1 MKISV
6 IIPVYNTEERLKRCL
21 DSVVAQTFKDFE
33 CIVVDDGSKDL
44 SPQII
49 DEFAAKDSRFT
60 AIHKPNGGVSSA
72 RNEGLKVS
80 KGEWVVFLDS
90 DDSIKPNHLE
100 AMLSIVEDGVDIIF
114 TGYEQN
120 IEENKIAKGHQ
131 YDRHVYH
138 GKDRIAEFLDS
149 TDVLNYMIPWDRM
162 YRRIVIKNH
171 NLKFDTNLS
180 LSEDRLFCYQYLLH
194 TSGIATISDI
204 TYVHDATDQNSLSNR
219 FYPFSVNAY
228 RYDTFVDATE
238 KLMSVYTLPDHAIFL
253 LWKYT
258 WDLMV
263 QTLSS
268 LHDIKKNVF
277 KISIQQKDF
286 FHNHFGW
293 KLYDMAHRTSE
304 VKGFTQNNLFQII
317 YKEKFL
323 KWNLTRLIEFIL
335 YKLHIKR

>member
-1 MKISV
+1 
-6 IIPVYNTEERLKRCL
+6 
-21 DSVVAQTFKDFE
+21 
-33 CIVVDDGSKDL
+33 
-44 SPQII
+44 
-49 DEFAAKDSRFT
+49 
-60 AIHKPNGGVSSA
+60 
-72 RNEGLKVS
+72 
-80 KGEWVVFLDS
+80 
-90 DDSIKPNHLE
+90 
-100 AMLSIVEDGVDIIF
+100 MLSVVEDGIDIVF
-114 TGYEQN
+114 TGFEQIASGN
-120 IEENKIAKGHQ
+120 QTVKGHVYDRRTYKGKDGIAK
-131 YDRHVYH
+131 
-138 GKDRIAEFLDS
+138 FLDE
-149 TDVLNYMIPWDRM
+149 TEALNFMIPWDRM
-162 YRRIVIKNH
+162 YRRSVIAKEGIQ
-171 NLKFDTNLS
+171 FDTKLS

-277 KISIQQKDF
+277 KISRLQETF

-293 KLYDMAHRTSE
+293 KLYDMVHSTSE
-304 VKGFTQNNLFQII
+304 VKDFTQNNLFQII